1 MRFLQL
7 LLGRSRYYTLR
18 PDALPAPAV
27 AAIRD
32 AILASPYMST
42 NNLNMRFEGT
52 YGFSVAFR
60 RDALAEVEAAFPA
73 FAPYLKLAL
82 KPGCNAF
89 FLNPLLIANGG
100 GVKPQHDFS
109 LHSYVPDAD
118 APKAVSVLYVEVP
131 DSLCGGAFRLYE
143 GDRLLAELPP
153 RARTLLTFR
162 GDLRHEV
169 AAVEAGAPDIYEARL
184 SLVVEQYR
192 LSDAQLARMP
202 AMRIGSRRAEGATH
216 RPLEGGVGDGEFGQ
230 ALRELLEG
238 AAD

>member
-1 MRFLQL
+1 MRFLDM

-18 PDALPAPAV
+18 PEALAAPAV

-60 RDALAEVEAAFPA
+60 RDAIAQVLSEFPA
-73 FAPYLKLAL
+73 FAPYMDAAL
-82 KPGCNAF
+82 KPEANAF

-100 GVKPQHDFS
+100 GVKPHHDFS
-109 LHSYVPDAD
+109 LHAYVPDAE
-118 APKAVSVLYVEVP
+118 APVAVSVLYVEVP
-131 DSLCGGAFRLYE
+131 AGLKGGHFRLYD
-143 GDRLLAELPP
+143 GQRVLAEVPP
-153 RARTLLTFR
+153 LARHLLTFR

-169 AAVEAGAPDIYEARL
+169 LPVETGAPDIYEARL

-192 LSDAQLARMP
+192 LSDEQLGRMP
-202 AMRIGSRRAEGATH
+202 AMRIGSRRMTGD
-216 RPLEGGVGDGEFGQ
+216 RPEPLAGGVGDGAFGD
-230 ALRELLEG
+230 ALRELLEHG
-238 AAD
+238 PD